1 MSRPK
6 NHTKNQQLYI
16 IVINL
21 HFIGG
26 TTGKFWNL
34 LTNSRHP
41 NCLQNQKNQI
51 LLIAMIN
58 TCKYMYNLLPVYSQ
72 MIRRSGEQVSLT
84 VTLYYH
90 PLHVSVKPIVNQ
102 TMTIILYSYT
112 RMQTYRQEDCHIP
125 KISDPIFVK
134 PLPAQIQQLI
144 SMICGSGNKN
154 KNKNKTL
161 VHWNL
166 QQRYL

>member
-102 TMTIILYSYT
+102 TMTIILYT
-112 RMQTYRQEDCHIP
+112 VTHTCRHIGRRTVTYQ
-125 KISDPIFVK
+125 KY
-134 PLPAQIQQLI
+134 LIQ
-144 SMICGSGNKN
+144 
-154 KNKNKTL
+154 
-161 VHWNL
+161 
-166 QQRYL
+166 YL